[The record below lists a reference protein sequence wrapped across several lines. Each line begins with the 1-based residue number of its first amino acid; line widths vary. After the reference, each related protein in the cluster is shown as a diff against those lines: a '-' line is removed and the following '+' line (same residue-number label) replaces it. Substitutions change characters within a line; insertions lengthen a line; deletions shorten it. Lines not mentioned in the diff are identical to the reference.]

1 MLKMR
6 IEVKGG
12 CVVDYSL
19 TDDGK
24 PVEYECEIVD
34 YDIMDAE
41 RICSQCGS
49 DLISLGSFYRDEQ
62 GTYFCIECAKK
73 NGKVG

>member
-49 DLISLGSFYRDEQ
+49 FSSRILCRSRCPVRHGH
-62 GTYFCIECAKK
+62 
-73 NGKVG
+73 GKVG